1 MVLNERC
8 AKLNVFIPNLDG
20 SARQAKSIALERVR
34 MLFFFRGIS
43 VHVSKERGVDLDKS
57 STLDQS
63 IVKAMGSEWELMYN
77 EAHIKQVMARYLEVY
92 GQ

>member
-1 MVLNERC
+1 
-8 AKLNVFIPNLDG
+8 
-20 SARQAKSIALERVR
+20 

-77 EAHIKQVMARYLEVY
+77 
-92 GQ
+92 

>member
-1 MVLNERC
+1 
-8 AKLNVFIPNLDG
+8 
-20 SARQAKSIALERVR
+20 
-34 MLFFFRGIS
+34 MLFFFRGIC

-77 EAHIKQVMARYLEVY
+77 
-92 GQ
+92 